1 MNTWFDVVGWIQFA
15 PHIVLHSLH
24 SMLNNNVWLK
34 TDMFQK
40 TLLKSIWNLSPVH
53 SRILRIFSRKPSDSP
68 NQKYVYNE
76 TRNQYLMMFHIIFI
90 FE

>member
-1 MNTWFDVVGWIQFA
+1 
-15 PHIVLHSLH
+15 
-24 SMLNNNVWLK
+24 MLNNNVWLN

-40 TLLKSIWNLSPVH
+40 TLLNSIWNLSPVH
-53 SRILRIFSRKPSDSP
+53 SRMLRTFSRKRSESP
-68 NQKYVYNE
+68 NQKYVCNE